1 MRADSFF
8 TNLTKR
14 QSMLLLTAVTFGGAE
29 GAAAFDHLPDDEA
42 EVLKERAERL
52 MQVPREK
59 RIPFLVQEIKRLVM
73 GRKGG
78 DLRGA
83 DPRQVVEALR
93 GERPALAEV
102 ILRAL
107 PAQLADQVRN
117 ELPPAKVK
125 LTREVRPEI
134 LQVIR
139 WHFERQLQKLA
150 PRQAGFLFPDVHN
163 LSAKDLL
170 TLADHL
176 GADELGPALAG
187 LEPAARDE
195 LLKGFSAEQR
205 ALAAKVAGS
214 SAARRLPGPEA
225 EAMVKDYVGEDPRHA
240 VRRAGLRRLV
250 RACLAESPEF
260 ASRLAE
266 RHRDELG
273 RMLIGGI
280 RAERV
285 HGRPKNGERLK
296 VDVVARL
303 EHLAERGLVER
314 PVRLAPPPMALRVR
328 APTEQPA
335 EPPRVSRSSIPPVPR
350 PPASEPPRR
359 PRVSMEAPSRPP
371 TTGVPTARPVYR
383 SKIKRDPDGS
393 SIHRMPERPAPGE
406 VPIVRAPTGQIPR
419 DPSGSAIHRMTAGR
433 PKVVRGDAAAQARPA
448 RHRDRSGDDDR

>member
-14 QSMLLLTAVTFGGAE
+14 QSMLLLTAVTFGGSD
-29 GAAAFDHLPDDEA
+29 GAAAFEHLPEDEA
-42 EVLKERAERL
+42 EILKERAERL

-107 PAQLADQVRN
+107 PAQLAEQVRN
-117 ELPPAKVK
+117 ELPPFHVK
-125 LTREVRPEI
+125 QERELKPEI

-139 WHFERQLQKLA
+139 WHFEKRLEQVA
-150 PRQAGFLFPDVHN
+150 PRQASFLFQDLLN

-176 GADELGPALAG
+176 GADEIGPALAG
-187 LEPAARDE
+187 IDPARRE
-195 LLKGFSAEQR
+195 GLLKQFSAEQR
-205 ALAAKVAGS
+205 ALAGK
-214 SAARRLPGPEA
+214 SAASHATRKLAPEQA
-225 EAMVKDYVGEDPRHA
+225 SAFLEDLAGEDPRHT

-260 ASRLAE
+260 ASRVAE

-273 RMLIGGI
+273 RMLIASI
-280 RAERV
+280 RLVRAEGKVR
-285 HGRPKNGERLK
+285 NGERLK
-296 VDVVARL
+296 VDVVSRL

-314 PVRLAPPPMALRVR
+314 PVRLAPPPMALRNRV
-328 APTEQPA
+328 ATDNLPDDKPA
-335 EPPRVSRSSIPPVPR
+335 RLPVPR
-350 PPASEPPRR
+350 PPQAEARR
-359 PRVSMEAPSRPP
+359 HSAGIPASRPNH
-371 TTGVPTARPVYR
+371 R
-383 SKIKRDPDGS
+383 SEIR
-393 SIHRMPERPAPGE
+393 
-406 VPIVRAPTGQIPR
+406 RA
-419 DPSGSAIHRMTAGR
+419 PSGSALHKMPTSRPGAMPGEHRIPSDPNRPARADPGGSTIHRVPMAR
-433 PKVVRGDAAAQARPA
+433 PGQATGNRAKLLRGQAAAQARPA
-448 RHRDRSGDDDR
+448 RPKGDDDA